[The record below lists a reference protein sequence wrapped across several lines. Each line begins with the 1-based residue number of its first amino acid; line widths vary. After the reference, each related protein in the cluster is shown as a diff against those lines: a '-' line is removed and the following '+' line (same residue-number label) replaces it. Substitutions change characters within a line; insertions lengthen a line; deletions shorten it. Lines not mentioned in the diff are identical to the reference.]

1 MKELGLVGSE
11 ESIGAPMT
19 HSSRYRGI
27 LGTVLVTL
35 MLCCLTA
42 SGAGAQDIAASVS
55 PHTGTVKLPMMDVQ
69 DIRFTSVSTNNVRL
83 QTFAWSIVQDRD
95 GFLWFGTVDG
105 LFRHDGYNLKIYRH
119 DAGNPNSLSENF
131 IRSIYR
137 DRSGMLWIATISGGL
152 NKLDPAQDTVTRYR
166 HDPANQESLSSND
179 VYCVYQESGGV
190 LWVGTGD
197 GLDRLDPATGRFIH
211 YKHDARDAGSLSS
224 NRVTTIFEDRQSNLW
239 VGTDAGLNMLKRDT
253 GRFSRFLHDPA
264 NPRSLGHNAVGSI
277 LEDQGGVLWVGSELV
292 GGLSALDVKS
302 GEFTRYSFHSEQPG
316 APGVA
321 GVTAIYEDRDGVL
334 WLGTLDTGL
343 LKLDRDRKQV
353 MRYARQA
360 GNPNGLHD
368 NAVKTILEDAEGV
381 MWIGTQEGVS
391 RFLKKQLPFVNYRH
405 EPGNPHSLHDNT
417 IRSVQGDSKGFL
429 WIGTKVG
436 LNRLDR
442 RTGHVTS
449 YLLDSGN
456 GHSLLGNRV
465 AAIREG
471 RAGELWIGTYYGGG
485 LNRFDPATRRSVT
498 YQHDP
503 KNPHSLSNDV
513 VLCLLFDRQGVLWAG
528 TDGGGLNRFDS
539 TTGRFSAYRSEPNN
553 PQSLSDKIRAIFEDR
568 AGILWLATFAGLSRF
583 DPRTEQFTVYRHDP
597 RNVRS
602 LSHDS
607 VNAIREDRQGL
618 LWVGT
623 RYGLNQ
629 LDRSRGD
636 FTAFTEKD
644 GLPDDRIQAILE
656 DGQGYLW
663 LATHNGLSRFHPPT
677 KTFRNYS
684 ESDGLPG
691 KILSP
696 YETESSWQSQD
707 GEMVLGSMN
716 GVTTFYPDRLSPN
729 PYVPPVV
736 LTDFHLFNKPVLP
749 GSDSPLQ
756 KPIWT
761 TDSLTLTHTQSI
773 FTLEFAGL
781 SYAAPEKNRYRY
793 RLEGLESEWNEVDSR
808 RRQATY
814 TSLPAGRYIFR
825 VQASNNEGVWN
836 EDGVSL
842 ALTILPPWWATWWFR
857 SLMGLAFVGLM
868 LGTYKLRIRGLK
880 EREHQLDALVQQRT
894 AELLA
899 TDAELKVAK
908 EKAEEATAMKSMFLA
923 NMSHEIRTPMNAVIG
938 MAYLALKTPLSE
950 KQRDYVNKIHN
961 AGTSLLGVIN
971 DILDFSK
978 IEAGRLDI
986 EAADFRLDDVIAS
999 VTSITAQK
1007 AQDKGLELLV
1017 DVANSVPQNLVGDS
1031 LRLGQVI
1038 ANLINNAIKFTEH
1051 GEVSLTAELLE
1062 QVGERARLRFSVKDT
1077 GIGMTRE
1084 QAAKLF
1090 QAFTQADAS
1099 TTRKHGGTGLGLTI
1113 CRRLVELM
1121 GGEIG
1126 LDTEPGV
1133 GSTFHFTVWVGVAS
1147 GAARERVV
1155 PEPLRAVS
1163 ALVVDDNAAAR
1174 DILVHALE
1182 GVCARVDAV
1191 SSGEEAIAAVKEHD
1205 TGQPYDVIFMDWR
1218 MPGLDGV
1225 EAARLIKHD
1234 PALTTH
1240 PAVVLVT
1247 AFGREEVRAEG
1258 ERAQLDGFLLKPV
1271 TKSMVVDTL
1280 VGLFAGTRQDRTAL
1294 APDLDRHADRL
1305 RGVRVLLAEDNEINQ
1320 QIAVELL
1327 EGVGATVD
1335 VANDGLQAVH
1345 KLLEQQAPP
1354 NVDVVLMDVQM
1365 PEMDGYQATK
1375 AIRSHARFAG
1385 LPIIAM
1391 TAHATIEE
1399 RQKCLDAGMNGHLS
1413 KPIDPAALFETVER
1427 FVVAGA
1433 AGAARAQGLAVP
1445 PAVPAPATVSRGD
1458 ELPAVPGLDVADGL
1472 GRVGGNTTLYRKLLH
1487 RFATTEADA
1496 AGRIASALAAPD
1508 RALAERLVHTVK
1520 GVAGNIGAAAVQ
1532 RAAAHLEQA
1541 IKGAAPAADIERA
1554 RVSLEASLASLI
1566 HGVRT
1571 ALEGAGGG
1579 TMPAGNQEQLKVAV
1593 DQLSRYLDETDGAAI
1608 DYFESA
1614 GPHLRPL
1621 FSDQE
1626 FQRFAD
1632 LIENYAFSEAYEQLT
1647 AAAQRHALAQ
1657 ESA

>member
-1 MKELGLVGSE
+1 MDVQMPDNGRLSGDEDDPVGRALCGPSE
-11 ESIGAPMT
+11 VDHGQRAGAPTPGKFT
-19 HSSRYRGI
+19 HHFDGARRVAHSTTPRTLLFV
-27 LGTVLVTL
+27 LGVLVL
-35 MLCCLTA
+35 FCVTA
-42 SGAGAQDIAASVS
+42 PGAGAQERNAASTSRDGGIV
-55 PHTGTVKLPMMDVQ
+55 TLPIIDKQ
-69 DIRFTSVSTNNVRL
+69 DIRFTSVFTNNVRL
-83 QTFAWSIVQDRD
+83 QAFTWSIVQDQY

-105 LFRHDGYNLKIYRH
+105 LFRHDGYTLKTYRH
-119 DAGNPNSLSENF
+119 DARNPNSLSENF
-131 IRSIYR
+131 IRSLHR
-137 DRSGMLWIATISGGL
+137 DRSGMLWIATLAGGL
-152 NKLDPAQDTVTRYR
+152 HKLDPAQDTVTRYR
-166 HDPANQESLSSND
+166 HDPGNPRSLSHDD
-179 VYCVYQESGGV
+179 VYCVYQDSGGV

-197 GLDRLDPATGRFIH
+197 GLDRLDPATGSFIH
-211 YKHDARDAGSLSS
+211 YKHDARDAGSLSG
-224 NRVTTIFEDRQSNLW
+224 NRVTAIFEDRQSNLW
-239 VGTDAGLNMLKRDT
+239 VGTDAGLNKLQRDT

-264 NPRSLGHNAVGSI
+264 NPRSLGHNSVGSI
-277 LEDQGGVLWVGSELV
+277 LEDQAGVLWVGSELV

-302 GEFTRYSFHSEQPG
+302 GDFTRYSFHSEQPG
-316 APGVA
+316 GQGVA
-321 GVTAIYEDRDGVL
+321 GVTALYEDRDGVL

-343 LKLDRDRKQV
+343 LTLDRERKQV
-353 MRYARQA
+353 TRYARQA
-360 GNPNGLHD
+360 GNPDGLQD
-368 NAVKTILEDAEGV
+368 NAVKTLFEDAEGV
-381 MWIGTQEGVS
+381 MWVGTQEGVS
-391 RFLKKQLPFVNYRH
+391 RFLKKQLPFANYRH

-429 WIGTKVG
+429 WIGTKLG

-442 RTGHVTS
+442 RTGEVTS
-449 YLLDSGN
+449 YLLDSRN
-456 GHSLLGNRV
+456 GDSLLGNRV

-485 LNRFDPATRRSVT
+485 LTRLDPATRRSVA
-498 YQHDP
+498 YRHDP
-503 KNPHSLSNDV
+503 KNPRSLSNDV
-513 VLCLLFDRQGVLWAG
+513 VLSLLLDRQGVLWAG

-539 TTGRFSAYRSEPNN
+539 TTGRFSAYRSEPDN

-568 AGILWLATFAGLSRF
+568 AGMLWLATFAGLSRF

-623 RYGLNQ
+623 RYGLNL
-629 LDRSRGD
+629 LDRSQGT

-656 DGQGYLW
+656 DRQGYLW

-684 ESDGLPG
+684 EADGLPG

-696 YETESSWQSQD
+696 YEAESSWQSPD

-736 LTDFHLFNKPVLP
+736 LTDFHLFNKPVHP

-761 TDSLTLTHTQSI
+761 TGALTLTHTQSI

-781 SYAAPEKNRYRY
+781 SHAAPEKNRYRY

-814 TSLPAGRYIFR
+814 TSLPAGRYVFR
-825 VQASNNEGVWN
+825 VQASNNEEVWN

-857 SLMGLAFVGLM
+857 SLMGLAFVGVI

-880 EREHQLDALVQQRT
+880 ARERQLDALVQERT
-894 AELLA
+894 AELVA
-899 TDAELKVAK
+899 ADAELKVAK

-950 KQRDYVNKIHN
+950 RQRDYVTKIHN

-986 EAADFRLDDVIAS
+986 ETVEFRLDDVIAS
-999 VTSITAQK
+999 VTAITAEK
-1007 AQDKGLELLV
+1007 AQEKGLEFLTEV
-1017 DVANSVPQNLVGDS
+1017 DSAVPQHLVGDP

-1038 ANLINNAIKFTEH
+1038 ANLINNAIKFTER
-1051 GEVSLTAELLE
+1051 GEVYLKAELQE
-1062 QVGERARLRFSVKDT
+1062 QVGERARLRFSVRDT
-1077 GIGMTRE
+1077 GIGMTPE
-1084 QAAKLF
+1084 QAARLF
-1090 QAFTQADAS
+1090 QPFTQADAS

-1126 LDTEPGV
+1126 LDSEPGA
-1133 GSTFHFTVWVGVAS
+1133 GSTFHFTVSVGVAS
-1147 GAARERVV
+1147 GAARDRVV

-1174 DILVHALE
+1174 DILVHVLE
-1182 GVCARVDAV
+1182 SVCARVDAV
-1191 SSGEEAIAAVKEHD
+1191 SSGEEAIAAVKQHD
-1205 TGQPYDVIFMDWR
+1205 TSQPYDVIFMDWR
-1218 MPGLDGV
+1218 MPGLDGI
-1225 EAARLIKHD
+1225 EAAHRIKQD
-1234 PALTTH
+1234 PDLTTH
-1240 PAVVLVT
+1240 PAVLLVT
-1247 AFGREEVRAEG
+1247 AFGREEARAEA
-1258 ERAQLDGFLLKPV
+1258 ERVQLDGVLTKPV
-1271 TKSMVVDTL
+1271 TASTVVDTL
-1280 VGLFAGTRQDRTAL
+1280 VGLFAGTRQDRTAR
-1294 APDLDRHADRL
+1294 APALDHDADRL
-1305 RGVRVLLAEDNEINQ
+1305 RGIRVLLAEDNEINQ

-1327 EGVGATVD
+1327 EGVGATVE
-1335 VANDGLQAVH
+1335 VANDGLEAVH
-1345 KLLEQQAPP
+1345 RLLEQPEPP
-1354 NVDVVLMDVQM
+1354 NVAVVLMDVQM

-1375 AIRSHARFAG
+1375 AIRSDPRFAG

-1399 RQKCLDAGMNGHLS
+1399 RQKCLDAGMNGHVS

-1427 FVVAGA
+1427 FA
-1433 AGAARAQGLAVP
+1433 AARVP
-1445 PAVPAPATVSRGD
+1445 GPAVPAAEPAPAAVSDGD

-1472 GRVGGNTTLYRKLLH
+1472 GRVAGNTKLYRKLLH
-1487 RFATTEADA
+1487 RFATTQADA
-1496 AGRIASALAAPD
+1496 FGRVCARRWPRGAGRTPSAM
-1508 RALAERLVHTVK
+1508 
-1520 GVAGNIGAAAVQ
+1520 
-1532 RAAAHLEQA
+1532 
-1541 IKGAAPAADIERA
+1541 
-1554 RVSLEASLASLI
+1554 
-1566 HGVRT
+1566 RT
-1571 ALEGAGGG
+1571 
-1579 TMPAGNQEQLKVAV
+1579 
-1593 DQLSRYLDETDGAAI
+1593 
-1608 DYFESA
+1608 
-1614 GPHLRPL
+1614 H
-1621 FSDQE
+1621 
-1626 FQRFAD
+1626 
-1632 LIENYAFSEAYEQLT
+1632 
-1647 AAAQRHALAQ
+1647 
-1657 ESA
+1657 

>member
-1 MKELGLVGSE
+1 MIDK
-11 ESIGAPMT
+11 
-19 HSSRYRGI
+19 
-27 LGTVLVTL
+27 
-35 MLCCLTA
+35 
-42 SGAGAQDIAASVS
+42 
-55 PHTGTVKLPMMDVQ
+55 Q

-83 QTFAWSIVQDRD
+83 QTFTWSIVQDRY

-105 LFRHDGYNLKIYRH
+105 LFRHDGYNLKTYRH
-119 DAGNPNSLSENF
+119 DADNPNSLSENF

-137 DRSGMLWIATISGGL
+137 DRSGVLWIGTIAGGL
-152 NKLDPAQDTVTRYR
+152 DKLDPAQDTVTRYR
-166 HDPANQESLSSND
+166 HDPGDQKSLSNDD
-179 VYCVYQESGGV
+179 VYCTYQESGGA

-197 GLDRLDPATGRFIH
+197 GLDRLDPATGAFIH
-211 YKHDARDAGSLSS
+211 YKHNAADAGSLSS
-224 NRVTTIFEDRQSNLW
+224 NRVTAIFEDRQSNLW

-253 GRFSRFLHDPA
+253 GRFSRFVHDPA

-277 LEDQGGVLWVGSELV
+277 LEDQAGVLWVGSELV

-302 GEFTRYSFHSEQPG
+302 GEFRRYSFDAEQPG
-316 APGVA
+316 GQRVA
-321 GVTAIYEDRDGVL
+321 GVTAIYEDRDHVL

-343 LKLDRDRKQV
+343 LKVDRERKQV
-353 MRYARQA
+353 MRYASQA
-360 GNPNGLHD
+360 GNSSSLHD
-368 NAVKTILEDAEGV
+368 NAVKTIFEDAEGV
-381 MWIGTQEGVS
+381 MWVGTQEGVS

-417 IRSVQGDSKGFL
+417 IRSVQGDSEGFL
-429 WIGTKVG
+429 WIGTKLG

-442 RTGHVTS
+442 RTGQVTS
-449 YLLDSGN
+449 YLLDSGD
-456 GHSLLGNRV
+456 GDSLVGNRV

-498 YQHDP
+498 YRHDP
-503 KNPHSLSNDV
+503 KDPHSVSNDV
-513 VLCLLFDRQGVLWAG
+513 VSSLLLDRQGVLWAG

-539 TTGRFSAYRSEPNN
+539 TTGHFSVYRSEPNN
-553 PQSLSDKIRAIFEDR
+553 PRSESDRIRAIVEDR

-607 VNAIREDRQGL
+607 VNAVREDREGR

-629 LDRSRGD
+629 LDRSRGE
-636 FTAFTEKD
+636 FTVFTEKD

-663 LATHNGLSRFHPPT
+663 LATHNGLSRFHPPS

-684 ESDGLPG
+684 EADGLPG

-696 YETESSWQSQD
+696 YESESSWQSQD

-736 LTDFHLFNKPVLP
+736 LTDFHLFNQTVQP
-749 GSDSPLQ
+749 GSGSPLQ

-761 TDSLTLTHTQSI
+761 TDSVTLTHTQSI
-773 FTLEFAGL
+773 FTFEFAGL

-793 RLEGLESEWNEVDSR
+793 RLEGLESEWNEVDGR

-814 TSLPAGRYIFR
+814 TSLPAGRYVFR

-836 EDGVSL
+836 EDGVRL

-880 EREHQLDALVQQRT
+880 ERERQLDALVRQRT

-899 TDAELKVAK
+899 TDEELKVAK

-950 KQRDYVNKIHN
+950 KQRDYVNKIHA

-986 EAADFRLDDVIAS
+986 EAVDFRLDDVIAS

-1007 AQDKGLELLV
+1007 ALDKGLELLV
-1017 DVANSVPQNLVGDS
+1017 DVANSVPQNLVGDP

-1038 ANLINNAIKFTEH
+1038 ANLLNNAIKFTEQ
-1051 GEVSLTAELLE
+1051 GDVSLTAQLLE
-1062 QVGERARLRFSVKDT
+1062 QVGDRAWLRFSVKDT
-1077 GIGMTRE
+1077 GMGMTPE
-1084 QAAKLF
+1084 QAARLF
-1090 QAFTQADAS
+1090 QPFTQADAS

-1133 GSTFHFTVWVGVAS
+1133 GSTFHFTVSVGVAS
-1147 GAARERVV
+1147 GAARDRVV

-1174 DILVHALE
+1174 DILMHTLD
-1182 GVCARVDAV
+1182 GICARVDAV
-1191 SSGEEAIAAVKEHD
+1191 SSSEEAIAAVKEHD
-1205 TGQPYDVIFMDWR
+1205 TGRPYDVIFMDWR

-1234 PALTTH
+1234 PELTTH

-1247 AFGREEVRAEG
+1247 AFWREEVRAEA
-1258 ERAQLDGFLLKPV
+1258 ERVQVDGFLLKPV
-1271 TKSMVVDTL
+1271 TASMLVDTL
-1280 VGLFAGTRQDRTAL
+1280 VGLFAGTRQDRMEL
-1294 APDLDRHADRL
+1294 APAPDRHADRL

-1335 VANDGLQAVH
+1335 VANDGLEAVH
-1345 KLLEQQAPP
+1345 KLLEQPEPP
-1354 NVDVVLMDVQM
+1354 NLDVVLMDLQM

-1375 AIRSHARFAG
+1375 AIRSHARFASF
-1385 LPIIAM
+1385 PIIAM

-1399 RQKCLDAGMNGHLS
+1399 RQKCLDAGMNGHVS

-1433 AGAARAQGLAVP
+1433 VKVQGLAVSAAEP
-1445 PAVPAPATVSRGD
+1445 VPVSVSD
-1458 ELPAVPGLDVADGL
+1458 EDTLAAVPGLDVADGL
-1472 GRVGGNTTLYRKLLH
+1472 ARVGGNTKLYKKLLH

-1496 AGRIASALAAPD
+1496 AERIATALAAPD
-1508 RALAERLVHTVK
+1508 RALAERLAHTIK
-1520 GVAGNIGAAAVQ
+1520 GVAGNIGAAEVQ
-1532 RAAAHLEQA
+1532 QAAAVLEQA
-1541 IKGAAPAADIERA
+1541 IKESAPAGDIERA
-1554 RVSLEASLASLI
+1554 RTSLEKFLASLI
-1566 HGVRT
+1566 QGVRT
-1571 ALEGAGGG
+1571 ALERVDRH
-1579 TMPAGNQEQLKVAV
+1579 TTPAGDPQEMKITV
-1593 DQLSRYLDETDGAAI
+1593 DRLSRYLDEADGSAI
-1608 DYFESA
+1608 AYFESA
-1614 GPHLRPL
+1614 GHYLQPL
-1621 FSDQE
+1621 FSAQE
-1626 FQRFAD
+1626 FQRFAS
-1632 LIENYAFSEAYEQLT
+1632 LIKNYAFSEAYEQLK
-1647 AAAQRHALAQ
+1647 AAAERRSLTR